1 MQEKIIKGSVVKQLK
16 KEFPDWRR
24 LPKKKKKHL
33 AKQVLKEAVAAYD
46 SSMVSNTSLSEL
58 TGTPVPLPG
67 IIGLS
72 EMEGFIEKT
81 TRCLLTFPVKRW
93 QKHFDDPE
101 LREID
106 GLLDD
111 RVLNELLAPEGFTPC
126 MRDIYPCHY
135 VRAELL
141 KALRYAGMSYRTYC
155 KDVIN
160 RLDSKR
166 QRAFIWGGENL
177 PGSRCKN

>member
-1 MQEKIIKGSVVKQLK
+1 MQEKIIKRLVVKQLK
-16 KEFPDWRR
+16 KEFPNWRR
-24 LPKKKKKHL
+24 LPKNKKKQL
-33 AKQVLKEAVAAYD
+33 AKQALKEAMATYD
-46 SSMVSNTSLSEL
+46 SEQESNASSLSEL

-72 EMEGFIEKT
+72 DMEGFIEKT
-81 TRCLLTFPVKRW
+81 TRCLLMFPVKRW
-93 QKHFDDPE
+93 QRHFDDPE

-106 GLLDD
+106 CLLDD

-141 KALRYAGMSYRTYC
+141 KALRHAGMS
-155 KDVIN
+155 
-160 RLDSKR
+160 
-166 QRAFIWGGENL
+166 
-177 PGSRCKN
+177 